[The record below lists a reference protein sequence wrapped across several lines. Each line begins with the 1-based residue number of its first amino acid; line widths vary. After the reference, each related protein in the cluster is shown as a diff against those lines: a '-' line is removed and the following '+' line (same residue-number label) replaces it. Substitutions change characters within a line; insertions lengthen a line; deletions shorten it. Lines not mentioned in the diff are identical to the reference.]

1 MPSKLVV
8 VTGASSGIGKATA
21 RRFGQAGAHVVL
33 MARNAER
40 LEQAARA
47 VRAEGGSAT
56 VMHTDL
62 QDPEDTLKAAGR
74 VADEIGTPDL
84 LVNTAGVGRWLPLEE
99 TSPEDAAAMMR
110 VPYLAAFDLTHA
122 FVPAM
127 VERGSGGIAFVTS
140 PASYLAWPNAS
151 AYIAARRAL
160 AGFAESLHGE
170 LKPLGLFVTIVAL
183 GSVETPYW
191 ENNPGSRENVPKT
204 DPRLIPTLT
213 PEEAAEAI
221 FEGTERKSRLMV
233 KPPLYRALFVMN
245 ALFPNT
251 VARQLRRAAK
261 KARNSRA

>member
-1 MPSKLVV
+1 M
-8 VTGASSGIGKATA
+8 
-21 RRFGQAGAHVVL
+21 
-33 MARNAER
+33 
-40 LEQAARA
+40 
-47 VRAEGGSAT
+47 
-56 VMHTDL
+56 
-62 QDPEDTLKAAGR
+62 
-74 VADEIGTPDL
+74 
-84 LVNTAGVGRWLPLEE
+84 
-99 TSPEDAAAMMR
+99 
-110 VPYLAAFDLTHA
+110 
-122 FVPAM
+122 
-127 VERGSGGIAFVTS
+127 
-140 PASYLAWPNAS
+140 
-151 AYIAARRAL
+151 
-160 AGFAESLHGE
+160 
-170 LKPLGLFVTIVAL
+170 AL